1 MKTLRISIAAALLF
15 AGLSVSAQDRKLS
28 LEEALSIARTNNKT
42 LKIKSLDVETSQ
54 DQLNVAKANMLPTIN
69 LGGNYSYYFDRQVIF
84 MPGAF
89 TGNEEEPVVD
99 VAVGGKN
106 TFNSYVTLTQPLLS
120 EVNRRQVKSALLDQS
135 LQELSAKEFHGDL
148 TLNVTA
154 LYYQVLLIAESV
166 KLNKQSL
173 VRNTRALHDSK
184 SLYLQGKSLKI
195 DTLRNYILV
204 ENLRTTISHLE
215 SQHAIALLKLRQI
228 IGLNNESLV
237 LTDSLKH
244 NVEERY
250 FTAVQ
255 LLNGETIQN
264 RPDIQIRNAHVALAQ
279 SKFQTAKAER
289 LPTLNLL
296 ASYQL
301 QAQSDDR
308 QVADYRWPRTS
319 FVGVQ
324 ANIPLFAG
332 GRVNARVRQAK
343 SQVQRQELELQ
354 DATEKASN
362 EIAMLESNLR
372 ELVQRLDINRK
383 TVDAAEVNYKIT
395 VDRYKN
401 GLSSRLELTDAE
413 LALTEAR
420 LSELQ
425 TIFRVKIAKLELDK
439 ALGIL

>member
-1 MKTLRISIAAALLF
+1 MKTFRIGIATALFF
-15 AGLSVSAQDRKLS
+15 AGISLSAQERQLS
-28 LEEALSIARTNNKT
+28 LEEALSIAHTNNKT
-42 LKIKSLDVETSQ
+42 LQIKSLDVETSQ
-54 DQLNVAKANMLPTIN
+54 DQLNVAKANMLPTIH
-69 LGGNYSYYFDRQVIF
+69 LGGNYSYYFDKQVIF
-84 MPGAF
+84 MPGSF
-89 TGNEEEPVVD
+89 TGNENEPVVD

-106 TFNSYVTLTQPLLS
+106 TFNSHVTLTQPLVF
-120 EVNRRQVKSALLDQS
+120 EMNRRQVKSARLDQS
-135 LQELSAKEFHGDL
+135 LQELSVRELRGDL
-148 TLNVTA
+148 TVNVTA
-154 LYYQVLLIAESV
+154 LYYQVLLISESV

-173 VRNTRALHDSK
+173 TRNIRALEDSK
-184 SLYLQGKSLKI
+184 SLYLQGKNLKM

-215 SQHAIALLKLRQI
+215 NQHAIALLTLRQM
-228 IGLNNESLV
+228 IGLNDDDLV

-244 NVEERY
+244 NIEERY
-250 FTAVQ
+250 FTPVK

-264 RPDIQIRNAHVALAQ
+264 RPDIQIFSAQ
-279 SKFQTAKAER
+279 VEIAQNKFQLAKAER

-308 QVADYRWPRTS
+308 HVAEYRWPRTS

-332 GRVNARVRQAK
+332 GRISARKRQAK
-343 SQVQRQELELQ
+343 TQIHRQELELQ

-362 EIAMLESNLR
+362 EIATLESNLR

-383 TVDAAEVNYKIT
+383 TVDAAAVNYKIT
-395 VDRYKN
+395 DDRYKN